1 MWTRGAQDPGK
12 LTEARFWVRAD
23 IQDCSKPRTKSGA
36 CEKCGAGDHTAIV
49 SNHSLDDLEE
59 ID

>member
-1 MWTRGAQDPGK
+1 MWTRRTQDPSK
-12 LTEARFWVRAD
+12 LIQAVSRVRAD

-49 SNHSLDDLEE
+49 SDYSLDEFEE
-59 ID
+59 TD